1 MIGGKECNPEE
12 YEMAREVG
20 RLIAKAGA
28 ILICGG
34 RSGVM
39 EAACRGAVEEKG
51 LTIGILPSANIGDA
65 NRFVKI
71 PIATGMGISRNLIIV
86 NTAQVLIAIAG
97 QYGTLSEI
105 AFALQSGKSVIGLKS
120 WSTIPGVQVVQTPQ
134 QAIDLALQKSS

>member
-1 MIGGKECNPEE
+1 
-12 YEMAREVG
+12 MAREVG
-20 RLIAKAGA
+20 RLIAKSGA
-28 ILICGG
+28 ILVCGG
-34 RSGVM
+34 RGGVM
-39 EAACRGAVEEKG
+39 EAACQGAVEEKG
-51 LTIGILPSANIGDA
+51 LTIGILPSENIREA

-120 WSTIPGVQVVQTPQ
+120 WTTISGVQVVQTPQ
-134 QAIDLALQKSS
+134 QAVDLALQKIN